1 MIDQKNNLLAEY
13 SKETHYSWTLNHLIE
28 DHRNLVA
35 QQIEVE
41 IEGKKAEARGFREG
55 HAYGL
60 RSAELLNKLAPK
72 NELEEL

>member
-13 SKETHYSWTLNHLIE
+13 SKETHYSWTLGQLID

-35 QQIEVE
+35 QRIEVE
-41 IEGKKAEARGFREG
+41 IEGKQAEARGFREG

-60 RSAELLNKLAPK
+60 RSAELLNKLTQK

>member
-1 MIDQKNNLLAEY
+1 MINQENNLLAKY
-13 SKETHYSWTLNHLIE
+13 SKETHYSWTLGRLIE

-41 IEGKKAEARGFREG
+41 IEGQKAEARGFREG

-60 RSAELLNKLAPK
+60 RSVELLNKLTQK
-72 NELEEL
+72 NELEKL